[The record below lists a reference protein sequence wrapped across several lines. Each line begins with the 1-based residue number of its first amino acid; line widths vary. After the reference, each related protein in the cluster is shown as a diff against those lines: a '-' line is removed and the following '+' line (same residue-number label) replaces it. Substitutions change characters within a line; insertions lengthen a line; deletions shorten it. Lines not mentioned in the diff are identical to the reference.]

1 MKRKLTTLSLLL
13 FAGILFFSCASG
25 TYLVT
30 GTQRDAISAEEVQ
43 IYVEEPDNYEVIG
56 VVNASSD
63 AGWTEQGCL
72 NYAVAE
78 LKKQAAK
85 IGANGVVIINTGKS
99 KDSVLYSN
107 GIIFS
112 DSSYNVSGKAIY
124 VYPEQE
130 KTSE

>member
-1 MKRKLTTLSLLL
+1 MKRKLTILSLLL
-13 FAGILFFSCASG
+13 FADFLFFNCASG

-30 GTQRDAISAEEVQ
+30 GTQRDAISADEVQ

-63 AGWTEQGCL
+63 AGWTEQGSL
-72 NYAVAE
+72 NYAVSE

-85 IGANGVVIINTGKS
+85 IGANGILIDRTRKTTEGYVYIYG
-99 KDSVLYSN
+99 VLVPA
-107 GIIFS
+107 
-112 DSSYNVSGKAIY
+112 SSQNVSGKAIY
-124 VYPEQE
+124 VYPEQR